1 MLPQR
6 ASSRGC
12 SPESLG
18 ALSHLRGSFD
28 LNKLWSW
35 FSANPLRPAVASI
48 VAILVLGAGAAMT
61 QPPRTDRDWYPYLG
75 RAVDVELSGE
85 RFAVTPVSA
94 WSYAREGPT
103 DETYTEAAFDISDLR
118 EVWFMLEPQPGSQ
131 LAAHTL
137 LLFEFE
143 GDRLL
148 GLTIEAR
155 RERDEDYSAFHGL
168 FNAFELAYIWGAA
181 RDFLTRRAVML
192 DHEVFVYPVAI
203 TDEQKRMLLT
213 RLLERTE
220 ALETRPRYYNTITS
234 NCTNELAK
242 AAGFSWAPA
251 YIFTGRSDEY
261 LFRRGIIP
269 GDSFEQAHARS
280 DMTDF
285 IQALN
290 AAPAQD
296 FDRELL
302 VELRRRFAT

>member
-1 MLPQR
+1 V
-6 ASSRGC
+6 
-12 SPESLG
+12 
-18 ALSHLRGSFD
+18 H
-28 LNKLWSW
+28 KLLSW
-35 FSANPLRPAVASI
+35 FGDHPLRPAFACI
-48 VAILVLGAGAAMT
+48 AAIFLLGAAGCITGPARA
-61 QPPRTDRDWYPYLG
+61 DRDWYPYLARG
-75 RAVDVELSGE
+75 ADVEQSDAS
-85 RFAVTPVSA
+85 FTVTPVSA

-103 DETYTEAAFDISDLR
+103 NETYIDAGYDLSDLR

-155 RERDEDYSAFHGL
+155 RERDEDYSALRGT
-168 FNAFELAYIWGAA
+168 FNAFELIYIWGTA

-192 DHEVFVYPVAI
+192 DHEVFVYPVDI

-213 RLLERTE
+213 RLLQRTE
-220 ALETRPRYYNTITS
+220 SLETQPRYYNTITS

-242 AAGFSWAPA
+242 AAGFQWAPA
-251 YIFTGRSDEY
+251 YILTGRSDEY

-269 GDSFEQAHARS
+269 GASFAQAHARS
-280 DMTDF
+280 DVTDF
-285 IQALN
+285 VQALN
-290 AAPAQD
+290 AAPAET

-302 VELRRRFAT
+302 TELRRRFNETR